1 MPKRKCP
8 SFAEQK
14 KMKTSAQKKQK
25 QGFFTADK
33 DTEAE
38 SQFNA
43 SRRETPGR
51 AAKRKTGDMITTVM
65 PIVHREETQK
75 EATIGTSATI
85 QPESNVLTEKNSTR
99 SSGTIMKELME
110 NKMILVL
117 NRIETNVVET
127 LRLHGVT
134 LPDHDLQLL
143 HCLQESNKQ
152 SSVKKASSVDPEP
165 KDPAILP
172 VVSSTLEKV
181 DVVQLTESSGQAQEI
196 SINEANPLNSETTIV
211 TSVPPAVTHV
221 TLHSNTSECKNNFLE
236 NLALTQIVPTGTNS
250 NLSNTKRIIKIAP
263 AKGDSISHKKKIEL
277 PMIAPSIPNGIII
290 TTSAPIFTPK
300 TNALRNFSNNQTTQG
315 NTRIVSNVKIINL
328 PAEDLQ
334 TLQNNKSHIQYL
346 ASKKDLCPQE
356 VSLLNKLLLNQQK
369 ILARGN
375 PVVPIPGQR
384 VQGIP
389 FTIGAYM
396 YVVQSGTRQTLTD
409 TRKTTKKVVALVPP
423 TELRSSA
430 TTENR
435 SNSSINLPQVQNSV
449 VGKLLELATSNRCDY
464 ILPDA
469 EKAVC
474 NRNSCILQVA
484 RLKSELNQKS
494 IALESCNSELA
505 SLRAELS
512 KANQYISNLR
522 AQLEENTHT
531 LCSYLAASSHI
542 NYE

>member
-1 MPKRKCP
+1 
-8 SFAEQK
+8 
-14 KMKTSAQKKQK
+14 
-25 QGFFTADK
+25 
-33 DTEAE
+33 
-38 SQFNA
+38 
-43 SRRETPGR
+43 
-51 AAKRKTGDMITTVM
+51 
-65 PIVHREETQK
+65 
-75 EATIGTSATI
+75 
-85 QPESNVLTEKNSTR
+85 
-99 SSGTIMKELME
+99 
-110 NKMILVL
+110 MILVL

-263 AKGDSISHKKKIEL
+263 AKGDSISSKKKIEL

-300 TNALRNFSNNQTTQG
+300 TNALRNFSSNQTTQG

-334 TLQNNKSHIQYL
+334 VILLYYLTFTEASCNSTITRLLQNLQNNKSHIQYL

-396 YVVQSGTRQTLTD
+396 YVVQSGTHQTLTD